1 MDMKKTTTGNIKSAI
16 NCLDIYL
23 SDDSNKEFV
32 EKAKK
37 YMIESNKRHNF
48 EIEYLRDELQKLEK
62 LSKSLENEIR
72 DSTQLSTQE
81 KFMRVINDIWSWTA
95 KIKLNE
101 TKL

>member
-1 MDMKKTTTGNIKSAI
+1 MDIKKTTTGNIKSAI

-23 SDDSNKEFV
+23 NDINNKEFV

-48 EIEYLRDELQKLEK
+48 EIEYLRDELYKLEQ

-72 DSTQLSTQE
+72 FSNELSTRE
-81 KFMRVINDIWSWTA
+81 KFMRVIDDIWSWTA